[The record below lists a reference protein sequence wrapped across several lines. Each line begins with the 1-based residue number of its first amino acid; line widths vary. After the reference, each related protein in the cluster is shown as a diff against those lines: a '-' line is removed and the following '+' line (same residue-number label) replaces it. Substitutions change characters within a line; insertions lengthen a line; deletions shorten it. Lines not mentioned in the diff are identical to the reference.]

1 MNKLSLFLFSIIF
14 GTSLSGVAQITVDG
28 STFPK
33 AGDVLNLETALDP
46 AVSPG
51 PAGTDQF
58 WDFTALAGQPVPF
71 QTVLP
76 ASQGSASASFPDA
89 DVMIQSGPNI
99 ENYFRRTDNEF
110 SLLGFSGPD
119 PLNFG
124 LNLNI
129 RYIDPQLERFAPMS
143 FPDVK
148 IDDAAFRIAIA
159 WDDLPGGLTD
169 SLGNFPILPD
179 SIALKFEFQTID
191 QVDAWGSLAL
201 KDATREVLRV
211 KRTRIQKATV
221 EAKIVA
227 FWIDIT
233 DLIQIPL
240 FQQFQQDTTLTYQY
254 YSATDNQPVVSL
266 TMADDQLTVTQAS
279 FLPQG
284 TVSTTTPSTQLATPH
299 ITASPNP
306 AIGPVR
312 FQFSNLNSSETYSL
326 RLMTLT
332 GQIVQDIPVPTR
344 DAAPT
349 LTIQTSHLP
358 QGLYLYSLHD
368 ASDRPLSTKRLVLLR
383 P

>member
-33 AGDVLNLETALDP
+33 AGDILNLETALDP

-89 DVMIQSGPNI
+89 DVLIQSGPNI

-240 FQQFQQDTTLTYQY
+240 FQQFQQ
-254 YSATDNQPVVSL
+254 
-266 TMADDQLTVTQAS
+266 
-279 FLPQG
+279 
-284 TVSTTTPSTQLATPH
+284 
-299 ITASPNP
+299 
-306 AIGPVR
+306 
-312 FQFSNLNSSETYSL
+312 
-326 RLMTLT
+326 
-332 GQIVQDIPVPTR
+332 
-344 DAAPT
+344 
-349 LTIQTSHLP
+349 
-358 QGLYLYSLHD
+358 
-368 ASDRPLSTKRLVLLR
+368 
-383 P
+383 

>member
-33 AGDVLNLETALDP
+33 AGDILNLETALDP

-89 DVMIQSGPNI
+89 DVLIQSGPNI

-266 TMADDQLTVTQAS
+266 TMSDDQLTVTQAS

-344 DAAPT
+344 EPAPT

>member
-33 AGDVLNLETALDP
+33 AGDILNLETALDP

-89 DVMIQSGPNI
+89 DVLIQSGPNI

>member
-33 AGDVLNLETALDP
+33 AGDFLNLETALDP

-89 DVMIQSGPNI
+89 DVLIQSGPNI

-266 TMADDQLTVTQAS
+266 TMSDDQLTVTQAS

>member
-33 AGDVLNLETALDP
+33 AGDILNLETALDP

-89 DVMIQSGPNI
+89 DVLIQSGPNI

-266 TMADDQLTVTQAS
+266 TMSDDQLTVTQAS

-368 ASDRPLSTKRLVLLR
+368 ASDRPISTKRLVLLR

>member
-33 AGDVLNLETALDP
+33 AGDILNLETALDP

-89 DVMIQSGPNI
+89 DVLIQSGPNI

-266 TMADDQLTVTQAS
+266 TMSDDQLTVTQAS

>member
-33 AGDVLNLETALDP
+33 AGDILNLETALDP

-89 DVMIQSGPNI
+89 DVLIQSGPNI

-159 WDDLPGGLTD
+159 WDDLSGGLTD

-179 SIALKFEFQTID
+179 SIALKFDFQTID

-266 TMADDQLTVTQAS
+266 TMSDDQLTVTQAS

>member
-33 AGDVLNLETALDP
+33 AGDILNLETALDP

-71 QTVLP
+71 QNVLP

-89 DVMIQSGPNI
+89 DVLIQSGPNI

-266 TMADDQLTVTQAS
+266 TMSDDQLTVTQAS